1 MITDEMNRQ
10 EDMREW
16 CLEDAHRDLARAY
29 LSHHQR
35 TMPTPSGLNRMPL
48 YHTDHS
54 DERVDEAIKRLI
66 IGSHSGRIGR

>member
-1 MITDEMNRQ
+1 
-10 EDMREW
+10 
-16 CLEDAHRDLARAY
+16 
-29 LSHHQR
+29 
-35 TMPTPSGLNRMPL
+35 MPL